1 MLAIVCILVLCIMFK
16 MTVQR
21 LSKPNDLLKVLQEKE
36 EQFKFKTIFDNLEE
50 PLLLLTKQEIE
61 YVNDKYL

>member
-1 MLAIVCILVLCIMFK
+1 MFK